1 MGSYPYPGMPT
12 SQTSNPN
19 AGSWAGENTGGV
31 PFSGK
36 TPQNYATLNIPGI
49 GPITS
54 SNVTAGNIFDPAQTS
69 GDSSY
74 QNIDTGVLAQYGQM
88 SPQET
93 AALSLTT
100 DIAKQLQGEGQG
112 LYQVGMP
119 AYTQALNYAQQILG
133 GNQAAAQ
140 RAVGPTEQNIS
151 DIYAGQQK
159 AIQASGLRGGARDTA
174 IAQAMQGQARD
185 TGNLLP
191 QMQSQMF
198 AAAGQ
203 MGLAGA
209 QAGGQFQQS
218 AAGLNAEVAQLYQQ
232 QGQFAIQAEQS
243 NRFGIG
249 QLNVANRGLD
259 IQQALG
265 NAAIDLQQQGLN
277 NQQSQFA
284 QTLANQ
290 QNQFQQTF
298 DWTKQ
303 YQQTLLSLQQQQ
315 IANQQQQ
322 AQGSKW
328 GSLLGSAIQGG
339 SFILGG
345 L

>member
-1 MGSYPYPGMPT
+1 MGSGYYGPFGSNTQGYSWTGDNPGG
-12 SQTSNPN
+12 
-19 AGSWAGENTGGV
+19 A
-31 PFSGK
+31 PFS
-36 TPQNYATLNIPGI
+36 QNAPPNYNPLNLPGI
-49 GPITS
+49 GP
-54 SNVTAGNIFDPAQTS
+54 VTAPSVTMGTISDPAQTVNA
-69 GDSSY
+69 GGY
-74 QNIDTGVLAQYGQM
+74 GNIDQGVLSAYSAM
-88 SPQET
+88 SPQEM

-112 LYQVGMP
+112 LYNVGMP

-140 RAVGPTEQNIS
+140 RAVGPTEQNIA
-151 DIYAGQQK
+151 DIYAGQKK
-159 AIQASGLRGGARDTA
+159 AIEASGLRGGARDTA

-191 QMQSQMF
+191 QMQTQMF
-198 AAAGQ
+198 QTAGQ
-203 MGLAGA
+203 LGLAGA

-232 QGQFAIQAEQS
+232 QGQFAIQAEQA

-265 NAAIDLQQQGLN
+265 NAAIDLQQQGIN
-277 NQQSQFA
+277 NQASQYQQSFAEQQRQF
-284 QTLANQ
+284 NQ
-290 QNQFQQTF
+290 QF
-298 DWTKQ
+298 DWTKY
-303 YQQTLLSLQQQQ
+303 YQQTLLQMQQQQ
-315 IANQQQQ
+315 LRQQQEA
-322 AQGSKW
+322 AQGNKW
-328 GSLLGSAIQGG
+328 GQLLGSG
-339 SFILGG
+339 LGVAAHF